1 MMRFVLC
8 TWQAHKKINGC
19 AFFMCHITWC
29 KCIWCHVEMKRR
41 PTSYR
46 MWATPDIMAPQN
58 TKLKL
63 NTRTW
68 RLASCSAWSE
78 CYIVQ
83 QKYHRS
89 CTDVEGRHCVR
100 RKHMVQKVEN
110 EKKKKNLKP
119 GFWQWCGLT
128 KITNFQKSWK
138 VKHSWIQQL
147 NRKEKKKRD
156 ITLISNWNHT
166 ELWYLLE
173 TSQLNLGSCF
183 GAKTGMNT
191 QWELPKFNTSKG
203 M

>member
-1 MMRFVLC
+1 MVFSLKTLACLQHRLLVLQNAFLMTVVRLASMLGRHLAFKKVTAAYTHGNRHDAFC
-8 TWQAHKKINGC
+8 IVHVMSTHKSLGINGC

-83 QKYHRS
+83 QKFNRS

-100 RKHMVQKVEN
+100 RKHMVRKVEN
-110 EKKKKNLKP
+110 EKKKRK
-119 GFWQWCGLT
+119 
-128 KITNFQKSWK
+128 KI
-138 VKHSWIQQL
+138 
-147 NRKEKKKRD
+147 
-156 ITLISNWNHT
+156 
-166 ELWYLLE
+166 
-173 TSQLNLGSCF
+173 
-183 GAKTGMNT
+183 
-191 QWELPKFNTSKG
+191 
-203 M
+203 

>member
-8 TWQAHKKINGC
+8 MWQAHKKINGC

-83 QKYHRS
+83 QKFHRS

-100 RKHMVQKVEN
+100 RKHMVRKVEN
-110 EKKKKNLKP
+110 EKKKKKKDLKP
-119 GFWQWCGLT
+119 GFWQWCSLT
-128 KITNFQKSWK
+128 KNHKLPEIVEGETLLDTAIKQ
-138 VKHSWIQQL
+138 
-147 NRKEKKKRD
+147 EKKKKRHN
-156 ITLISNWNHT
+156 S
-166 ELWYLLE
+166 Y
-173 TSQLNLGSCF
+173 F
-183 GAKTGMNT
+183 
-191 QWELPKFNTSKG
+191 
-203 M
+203 